1 MNAPPPAQLTD
12 DLKGVFK
19 GDLLVDDV
27 SRALYS
33 TDASIFQI
41 KPLGVAV
48 PRDEDDVRTLVRY
61 AAEHQVPLIARGAG
75 SGVAGEA
82 LGAGLVVDLSRYFR
96 AIAQIGSDTVRVQ
109 PGVVYRELNAA
120 LAKVGRRF
128 APDPASGAQCTIGG
142 MLANNAS
149 GSRTLKHG
157 YARDHV
163 AALRVVF
170 DNGDAAWVAHERRR
184 ALPDQPVGRPGEIVA
199 AVVKLLERNADLI
212 QACRPRTPFNR
223 CGYLLHDLLSAHDL
237 DLARLLVGS
246 EGTLCL
252 FTEAILR
259 TVPLAA
265 GRAVVLMGF
274 ASLEA
279 ALRATQQAL
288 PTGPAACEVVDRR
301 LLTLARSNDPFIAS
315 LIAPAVEVAL
325 LVEYESDTPAEAA
338 RLAAALRDQQQRADR
353 LALVAVSAHEP
364 EAMERLWR
372 LRELALPSLYGL
384 RGGPQ
389 PIACVEDVGVPPEDL
404 AIYLHRVQEV
414 LKRYETTASF
424 LVHAGTGQV
433 HTRPFLDLQR
443 PEDVDKLWALTGEIH
458 QIAIELGGTVSTQ
471 HGTGLARTPWVEKQY
486 GKLYPVF
493 RELKAIFDP
502 QRIFNPGKIVGPD
515 PGLPAWPL
523 RKVASGP
530 GLVASEDNKAG
541 SNGGG
546 ASMPPPATSHQPLAT
561 ALRWKPDELR
571 NETLSCNGCGEC
583 RTGVPGQ
590 RMCPIFR
597 ATHAEAA
604 TPRAK
609 ANLLRH
615 ILDESTDSR
624 LLSCNAV
631 REVADLCVN
640 CKMCAVEC
648 PAHVNIPKL
657 MLEAKAAHVSEHGL
671 TRSEWALA
679 RTEMLAALASR
690 FAFAA
695 NRALQS
701 DGARWVLEK
710 IFGVSRRRQL
720 LPFASQT
727 FMRRAA
733 RRGWTRRKRSARPRV
748 VYFVDV
754 FHNYNDPQV
763 GEATVAVLQHN
774 GLDVYVPPGQV
785 GCGMAALA
793 CGDVETAREVAVH
806 NLRVLADL
814 AREGYPIVCSEPTAA
829 IMLRHDYPNLLDDAD
844 ARMVADHTIE
854 LTAYLSDL
862 HRAGKLRT
870 DFKPLL
876 LSLGHHVPCHL
887 KALGPEPAGPELL
900 SLIPGLRVHTI
911 DVSCSGMA
919 GTFGLKQENYEV
931 SLAAGRPMLDE
942 LRRPG
947 IFFGSTECSTC
958 RLQMEEGSGK
968 RTLHPVQYLALAYD
982 LMPEIAKK
990 LR

>member
-1 MNAPPPAQLTD
+1 MNAPPPAQLAD

-41 KPLGVAV
+41 KPLGVVV

-61 AAEHQVPLIARGAG
+61 AAEHQIPLIARGAG

-82 LGAGLVVDLSRYFR
+82 LGTGLIVDLSRYFR
-96 AIAQIGSDTVRVQ
+96 AIVQIGSDTVRVE

-120 LAKVGRRF
+120 LAKTGRRF

-157 YARDHV
+157 YTRDHV

-184 ALPDQPVGRPGEIVA
+184 ALPDQPVGRAGEIVA
-199 AVVKLLERNADLI
+199 AVVSLLERHADLI

-223 CGYLLHDLLSAHDL
+223 CGYLLHDLLSPHDL

-252 FTEAILR
+252 FTEALVR
-259 TVPLAA
+259 TVPLAG

-301 LLTLARSNDPFIAS
+301 LLTLARNSDPFIAS

-424 LVHAGTGQV
+424 LIHAGTGQV

-523 RKVASGP
+523 RKVAGAK
-530 GLVASEDNKAG
+530 GLVTSEDAKAG

-546 ASMPPPATSHQPLAT
+546 AAMPPLATSPQLLTT

-615 ILDESTDSR
+615 ILDDSTDSR
-624 LLSCNAV
+624 LLSSNAV

-679 RTEMLAALASR
+679 RTETFAALASR

-701 DGARWVLEK
+701 DGARWLLEK
-710 IFGVSRRRQL
+710 IFGVSRRRRM
-720 LPFASQT
+720 LPFASQS

-733 RRGWTRRKRSARPRV
+733 RRGWTRRKRSERPRV

-763 GEATVAVLQHN
+763 GEATVAVLERN
-774 GLDVYVPPGQV
+774 GIDVYVPPGQV
-785 GCGMAALA
+785 GCGMAPLA
-793 CGDVETAREVAVH
+793 CGDVETAREVAQR

-862 HRAGKLRT
+862 HHAGKLRT